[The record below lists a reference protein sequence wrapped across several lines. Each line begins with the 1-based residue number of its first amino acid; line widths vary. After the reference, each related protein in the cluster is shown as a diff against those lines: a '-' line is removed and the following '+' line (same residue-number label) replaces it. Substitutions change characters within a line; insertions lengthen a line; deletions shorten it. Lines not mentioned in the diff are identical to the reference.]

1 MKTTDAPGRRCGAA
15 RWVSEERRAHV
26 RVPLPVEALGGRL
39 GERHRLEDAGG
50 VDEDVDPSE
59 GVDSRAD
66 DRLGRIV
73 AH

>member
-1 MKTTDAPGRRCGAA
+1 MTERA
-15 RWVSEERRAHV
+15 RAQVRERPLGEEERRPHV
-26 RVPLPVEALGGRL
+26 RVPLTVEALRRRL

-66 DRLGRIV
+66 DRSR
-73 AH
+73 AHRPH